1 MRLVSPRCLLQDC
14 YISSEAVCK
23 PSAARRCESLLCAT
37 RNTLLES
44 FHVSITTFRRLEVF
58 LAVVESGS
66 FIAGAE
72 RLGISHP
79 SISNHIKALER
90 QVGCTLFL
98 RRKGIG
104 FQSDRQGRRLYE
116 RGPGLCRNHF

>member
-1 MRLVSPRCLLQDC
+1 MF
-14 YISSEAVCK
+14 
-23 PSAARRCESLLCAT
+23 PS
-37 RNTLLES
+37 
-44 FHVSITTFRRLEVF
+44 TFRRLEVF

-98 RRKGIG
+98 RRKG
-104 FQSDRQGRRLYE
+104 SVSSLTEQGRRLYE
-116 RGPGLCRNHF
+116 RGARLLQEASLLTRDLAPNRAGSKRPRFT